1 MGNPGLKP
9 SERPSGGASPQP
21 TLRPTEPVRQS
32 VRAAGSPEP
41 GCVLHSSSTRGAA
54 LKAQRQTSHVQCT
67 VGGCLGL
74 LSRLESTHLPFLRC
88 QTDPLRSL
96 QSRGTLPG
104 QLEPSR
110 QAGNCSQQALWLST
124 TRRLPGSVSPP
135 PTPCKPTF
143 WLHHQNQV
151 CEREHH
157 RFVSACLWQSS
168 FTPQPKKPKLKPE
181 SP

>member
-1 MGNPGLKP
+1 MGNPGLQP
-9 SERPSGGASPQP
+9 SERPSGGTGPQP

-41 GCVLHSSSTRGAA
+41 GCVTQQQQHTRCGAESSASDVARAA
-54 LKAQRQTSHVQCT
+54 HCGRV
-67 VGGCLGL
+67 
-74 LSRLESTHLPFLRC
+74 SRAPIPIRAHPPPLPLP
-88 QTDPLRSL
+88 DPLRSL

-124 TRRLPGSVSPP
+124 TQRLPGSVSPP
-135 PTPCKPTF
+135 PTPRKPTF

-168 FTPQPKKPKLKPE
+168 FTPQPKKPKLKPK

>member
-1 MGNPGLKP
+1 MQWATQDL
-9 SERPSGGASPQP
+9 SPVAPKWRSQP
-21 TLRPTEPVRQS
+21 PAHTLRPTEPVRQS
-32 VRAAGSPEP
+32 VRPEQPEP
-41 GCVLHSSSTRGAA
+41 GCVTQQQHARCGAE
-54 LKAQRQTSHVQCT
+54 AQRPDGRAYSALWAGVSGSYP
-67 VGGCLGL
+67 GG
-74 LSRLESTHLPFLRC
+74 SPTHLPLPPLP
-88 QTDPLRSL
+88 DPLRSL

-124 TRRLPGSVSPP
+124 TGGSRVQSALLPHPVS
-135 PTPCKPTF
+135 TF

-151 CEREHH
+151 CERRHH

-168 FTPQPKKPKLKPE
+168 FTPQPKKPKLKPK